1 MFGEIILKWWLFL
14 IIYFMHEFMATRST
28 SSSSFFEIPP
38 ITKERVELDIKS
50 IPSNK
55 ATGLDGISIRPLKAA
70 LPAISSSLANIYK
83 C

>member
-1 MFGEIILKWWLFL
+1 MVAFFDNS
-14 IIYFMHEFMATRST
+14 FHEFIATRST

-55 ATGLDGISIRPLKAA
+55 ATGLDGISIRHLKAA
-70 LPAISSSLANIYK
+70 LPAISSSLANIYI
-83 C
+83 